1 MTAMVPSFFLPGDA
15 QDVAYLNTRDHPRGN
30 ESRAFC
36 EALWVHYRA
45 LADPHFREDAR
56 NHFLQ
61 RFWEMYLAVTL
72 LERGL
77 RVERYGDEGPEFF
90 VLVGGRRL
98 WIEAVAPGSG
108 EGPDRVPEIV
118 YGGNFVEIPVEK
130 ILLRFTN
137 ALTEKRNRYLAALS
151 KGIIAPEDMYLL
163 ALNSRGI
170 PYAPY
175 ESSMPYFLQAFL
187 PIGPLTAEFD
197 VKTGEMTDSFYGYR
211 PVVRKLKGAEVS
223 TRTFLD
229 PEEGSFCSAI
239 VHSAVDCANHPI
251 TLGDDF
257 SILHNSG
264 AVNPVDSSVFFWCK
278 QFFVRDNQLQ
288 REEPNS
294 GASDRS
300 LRAPAELKR

>member
-1 MTAMVPSFFLPGDA
+1 MVPLFFLPGHA
-15 QDVAYLNTRDHPRGN
+15 QDVAYLNTRDHPRGE

-36 EALWVHYRA
+36 ETLWVRYHT

-77 RVERYGDEGPEFF
+77 RVERCGDEGPEFF

-98 WIEAVAPGSG
+98 WIEAVAPGPG
-108 EGPDRVPEIV
+108 EGPDRVPEVV

-163 ALNSRGI
+163 ALNSRRI

-187 PIGPLTAEFD
+187 PIGPLKAEFD
-197 VKTGEMTDSFYGYR
+197 VKTGDMTDSFYGYR

-229 PEEGSFCSAI
+229 SEDGSFCSAI
-239 VHSAVDCANHPI
+239 VHSAVDCANHPVS
-251 TLGDDF
+251 LGDDF
-257 SILHNSG
+257 SILYNSA
-264 AVNPVDSSVFFWCK
+264 AVNPVDASVFFWCK

-288 REEPNS
+288 REEPKS
-294 GASDRS
+294 GGSDRS
-300 LRAPAELKR
+300 PKGDG